1 MVMRFI
7 IAVKLTRQP

>member
-1 MVMRFI
+1 MRFI